1 MTTFEVVVWLL
12 DIGLLTRIL
21 IQGEIIIRHD
31 KERLELERE
40 NHRMAKERYIERSKW
55 RESKRRQQERK
66 VIAPSETPPG
76 TVQPNG
82 SDVAK
87 DI

>member
-66 VIAPSETPPG
+66 VIAPSETPSG